1 MNLYKL
7 ISKDSLTIIQI
18 KNYLITIC
26 LFSFFFLWDIKIS
39 LIENVV
45 ISIREIFYLLIL
57 LILLNYK
64 KFFNKSLFRVTLF
77 FFIFLIYNFFAFEFN
92 FDYLDFNYNILSIF
106 FVFLVILISIF
117 NTQEIIKNINSITII
132 FIYILII
139 SFLFIH

>member
-7 ISKDSLTIIQI
+7 ISKDNLTIIQI

-39 LIENVV
+39 LIENLV
-45 ISIREIFYLLIL
+45 ISLREIFYLLIL

-77 FFIFLIYNFFAFEFN
+77 FF
-92 FDYLDFNYNILSIF
+92 
-106 FVFLVILISIF
+106 VF
-117 NTQEIIKNINSITII
+117 
-132 FIYILII
+132 
-139 SFLFIH
+139 